1 MFASL
6 REALKPILK
15 PVAICFVRAKV
26 IGRSGGKSAT
36 AAAAYRSGEKIVDR
50 ATNKT
55 HDYTKKAGIDHSEI
69 LTPVPATASNQ
80 WLIDRSALWNQVEA
94 SEKRYDAQ
102 LAREM
107 IIAIPRELDR
117 SEQINL
123 VREHVKSS
131 YVDRG
136 MVADINLHHLD
147 GDNPHAHVMLTMREL
162 KIDDQGTVS
171 FGNKDR
177 TWNDKKLLETQI
189 EEWEV
194 VANQYLERAGVDT
207 RIDSRSYEE
216 QGISRIPQIHLGK
229 NVTAMRRQGIPTER
243 GDLYDQ
249 IERANQDI
257 RQNLEKIY
265 QAEGAIRNIE
275 EARLDTKP
283 YYPTAKEIET
293 WYAAGNDSQ
302 QQQIAI
308 LFEDLKAAYMS
319 EDFMQRKPYPGR
331 IPNVYQSDAVAI
343 SLRTKQALDQ
353 IVIVAQAQV
362 PVTNPP
368 QLETVDGD
376 SHTQEPSPDFERTR
390 GDLES
395 LARRPQEHDSSQ
407 RERRSQP
414 GADSRPNRED
424 RADRSQPHRD
434 LGTDRRHRAAS
445 NLHPE
450 APQNRPEPAREQTR
464 PTRAAGES
472 DPNFAAIQ
480 AEFIE
485 LSNQVR
491 DRGADPKHSPEGK
504 RHPNVDRPRR
514 VDSVRHDNV
523 DGSYHQEQTRGANPA
538 GTSSDP
544 GISNPTKGE
553 RSGSSKNQKTE
564 SQKIKPLT
572 KPQVTVRPRTDR
584 DVTPTAG
591 ELRETYRQKSTF
603 GDKIGLTEIEKLGKE
618 LNRIYQQTHPDREE
632 APGDFKH
639 PSVWIDGKILE
650 VSIPVTIKIDP
661 EPESQKREI
670 DRDYGM
676 SM

>member
-1 MFASL
+1 
-6 REALKPILK
+6 
-15 PVAICFVRAKV
+15 VAICFVRAKV

-36 AAAAYRSGEKIVDR
+36 AAAAYRSGKKILDR

-55 HDYTKKAGIDHSEI
+55 HDYTKKVGIDHSEI
-69 LTPVPATASNQ
+69 LTPLAATGKNE
-80 WLIDRSALWNQVEA
+80 WLTDRSALWNRVEA

-117 SEQINL
+117 ENQIAL

-162 KIDDQGTVS
+162 KIDEQGVVS

-189 EEWEV
+189 KEWEV
-194 VANQYLERAGVDT
+194 VANQYLERAGVDI

-216 QGISRIPQIHLGK
+216 QGIDRIPQIHLGK

-249 IERANQDI
+249 IDRANENI
-257 RQNLEKIY
+257 RQNLEAIY
-265 QAEGAIRNIE
+265 QAEGAIRD
-275 EARLDTKP
+275 LGKD
-283 YYPTAKEIET
+283 ET
-293 WYAAGNDSQ
+293 SRPQREVNDQ
-302 QQQIAI
+302 PR
-308 LFEDLKAAYMS
+308 D
-319 EDFMQRKPYPGR
+319 
-331 IPNVYQSDAVAI
+331 
-343 SLRTKQALDQ
+343 
-353 IVIVAQAQV
+353 
-362 PVTNPP
+362 
-368 QLETVDGD
+368 
-376 SHTQEPSPDFERTR
+376 QEPSPNFDRTR
-390 GDLES
+390 SDLED
-395 LARRPQEHDSSQ
+395 LARRPQRHDPGQ
-407 RERRSQP
+407 RERRNQP
-414 GADSRPNRED
+414 GADSRLNREN

-434 LGTDRRHRAAS
+434 LGIDRSHRAVS

-450 APQNRPEPAREQTR
+450 DTQNRSEPALDQTR
-464 PTRAAGES
+464 PTGAAGES
-472 DPNFAAIQ
+472 NPDFAAIQ
-480 AEFIE
+480 AGLIE

-491 DRGADPKHSPEGK
+491 DRDAVPTTPHQRLDRDWSTDIFGA
-504 RHPNVDRPRR
+504 NVPGNSLDASR
-514 VDSVRHDNV
+514 
-523 DGSYHQEQTRGANPA
+523 HQEQTRGANPA

-544 GISNPTKGE
+544 AISNPTKGG

-564 SQKIKPLT
+564 SQKVKPLT
-572 KPQVTVRPRTDR
+572 KPQLTIRPRTNR

-591 ELRETYRQKSTF
+591 ELRETYRRKSTF
-603 GDKIGLTEIEKLGKE
+603 GDRTGLAEIEKLGKE
-618 LNRIYQQTHPDREE
+618 LNQIYQQTHPDREK
-632 APGDFKH
+632 APDDFKH
-639 PSVWIDGKILE
+639 PDVWIDGKLLE

-661 EPESQKREI
+661 EPESQKRGKSQ
-670 DRDYGM
+670 DYGM